1 MRKNTAFILISLLL
15 ISTLGGCGKKAGN
28 NTVKKTVEEE
38 LVINDTHSDDGRN
51 IIGISMPSQSL
62 ERWNRD
68 GQFLKENFEKAGFE
82 VLLSYGNDLID
93 EQIDGIEYMLESGA
107 DLLIITP
114 IDASSLENVTKKAAS
129 SKVPIISYDRLI
141 LRSPYIDYYV
151 SFDNYLVGK
160 LQGEYIVNA
169 LDLANSDRSYNI
181 EMVSG
186 DPADNNAR
194 FFYDGAYDVLSPF
207 IESGKLI
214 VPSGQS
220 DFFRTSTSS
229 WSKNLAKERFE
240 NILNSY
246 YASGKT
252 LDAVCCANDS
262 TALGTAE
269 AIEMDYTGENTV
281 ILTGQDA
288 DEANLINI
296 KKGKQTMTVFKQLSN
311 ESIVTFDLAIAMLK
325 GDNPGEDL
333 IERANWPFE
342 CKFDTTSY
350 DNEKETISAYLL
362 TPTVITKD
370 NMYEE
375 LVGKGYYEEDA
386 AGNLI
391 AK

>member
-1 MRKNTAFILISLLL
+1 MRKITAFILLSLLL
-15 ISTLGGCGKKAGN
+15 TNTLAGCGNTQSVNNAKKSD
-28 NTVKKTVEEE
+28 EEE

-93 EQIDGIEYMLESGA
+93 EQIDGIEYMLEEGA

-114 IDASSLENVTKKAAS
+114 IDASSLENVIKKAAS
-129 SKVPIISYDRLI
+129 SNVPIISYDRLI

-160 LQGEYIVNA
+160 LQGEFILDA
-169 LDLANSDRSYNI
+169 LGLPYTDKTYNI

-186 DPADNNAR
+186 DPADNNAK
-194 FFYDGAYDVLSPF
+194 FFYEGAYDVLSPF
-207 IESGKLI
+207 IESGQLK
-214 VPSGQS
+214 VPSGQY

-229 WSKNLAKERFE
+229 WSKELAKERFE

-269 AIEMDYTGENTV
+269 AIEMDYTGGNTV

-288 DEANLINI
+288 DEANLDNI
-296 KKGKQTMTVFKQLSN
+296 KNDKQTMTVFKHLSN
-311 ESIVTFDLAIAMLK
+311 ESIVTLDLALAMLK

-333 IERANWPFE
+333 IERSHWPFE

-370 NMYEE
+370 NLYEE
-375 LVGKGYYEEDA
+375 LIEKGYYEEDA
-386 AGNLI
+386 NGKMH